1 LYNHN
6 INKKSSLK
14 GLKPED
20 AITLM
25 NKEDCMLPNFFMML
39 CAVFMGAALPDW
51 SQASEKTVEPAEFS
65 AMISN
70 ITFELPLDFCGE
82 KVPIENSD
90 VYERLEKQFLF
101 FVWRRHQVILWMK
114 RSSRYMPYI
123 EKRLK
128 ENNMPEDLKYVPIVE
143 SALLPH
149 IGSPK
154 NAVGF
159 WQFIKA
165 TGLRFGLT
173 VNSDIDERR
182 NIYKSTEAAIA
193 YFRKLYGD
201 FSSWTLAAAAYNMGE
216 TGLRSNIEFQKTDDF
231 YHLYLPL
238 ETQDY
243 ILSIVA
249 AKIILSDPDKYGF
262 RFSKEDL
269 YAPAEFDLVQVQC
282 SDNTSLQIVAEA
294 AGTYFKTIK
303 DLNPEFRGRYLPG
316 GNYSIAI
323 PKGAAESFQA
333 KYETLIRRDHEVR
346 QAEPEA
352 KKEPVAQKRF
362 YVVKRGDSLTAIAQ
376 RFNVSLSE
384 LMAWNRLKH
393 QNHIE
398 PGKRLIVGD

>member
-1 LYNHN
+1 
-6 INKKSSLK
+6 
-14 GLKPED
+14 
-20 AITLM
+20 
-25 NKEDCMLPNFFMML
+25 MLFKIFMVL
-39 CAVFMGAALPDW
+39 CAVLMIPAMPDRCPAAEPSPEAAAL
-51 SQASEKTVEPAEFS
+51 SSL
-65 AMISN
+65 ISG
-70 ITFELPLDFCGE
+70 IKFKAPLDFCGE
-82 KVPIENSD
+82 KVPIENPE

-114 RSSRYMPYI
+114 RSGRYMPYI

-128 ENNMPEDLKYVPIVE
+128 ENNMPEDLKYVPVVE

-159 WQFIKA
+159 WQFIKP
-165 TGLRFGLT
+165 TGIRFGLT

-216 TGLRSNIEFQKTDDF
+216 AGLRSNIEFQKINDF

-249 AKIILSDPDKYGF
+249 AKIIMSDPEKYGF
-262 RFSKEDL
+262 IFKKE
-269 YAPAEFDLVQVQC
+269 EFYTPTAFDRVQVSC
-282 SDNTSLQIVAEA
+282 PDNASLQTIAEA

-303 DLNPEFRGRYLPG
+303 DLNPEFRGRYLPR
-316 GNYSIAI
+316 GNYSIAV
-323 PKGAAESFQA
+323 PKGSAESFQTE
-333 KYETLIRRDHEVR
+333 YETLMRRDQEVS
-346 QAEPEA
+346 EA
-352 KKEPVAQKRF
+352 RPAVTVQKSSQKRF

-376 RFNVSLSE
+376 RFNVSLSD
-384 LMAWNRLKH
+384 LMQWNRLKH

-398 PGKRLIVGD
+398 PGKRLVVGD

>member
-1 LYNHN
+1 
-6 INKKSSLK
+6 
-14 GLKPED
+14 
-20 AITLM
+20 M
-25 NKEDCMLPNFFMML
+25 MLNFFMML
-39 CAVFMGAALPDW
+39 CAVFIGLATPDGCR
-51 SQASEKTVEPAEFS
+51 ASEQLLEPTDFS
-65 AMISN
+65 SVISS
-70 ITFELPLDFCGE
+70 IKLKSSLDFCGE
-82 KVPIENSD
+82 RVPIEDPD

-114 RSSRYMPYI
+114 RSGRYLPYI

-128 ENNMPEDLKYVPIVE
+128 ENKMPEDLKYVPIVE

-154 NAVGF
+154 SAIGF
-159 WQFIKA
+159 WQFIKP

-173 VNSDIDERR
+173 IDSDIDERR

-216 TGLRSNIEFQKTDDF
+216 SGLRSNINFQKTDDF

-249 AKIILSDPDKYGF
+249 AKIILSDPEKYGF

-269 YAPAEFDLVQVQC
+269 YAPAEFDLVQVEC
-282 SDNTSLQIVAEA
+282 PDNASLQSIAEA
-294 AGTYFKTIK
+294 AGTYYKNIK
-303 DLNPEFRGRYLPG
+303 DLNPELRGRYLPG

-323 PKGAAESFQA
+323 PKGAAEGFQA
-333 KYETLIRRDHEVR
+333 KYEALIR
-346 QAEPEA
+346 QEPEVSQA
-352 KKEPVAQKRF
+352 KPASTPVKRSQKRF
-362 YVVKRGDSLTAIAQ
+362 YVVKRGDNLTAIAQ
-376 RFNVSLSE
+376 RFNVTLSD
-384 LMAWNRLKH
+384 LMERNRLKSA
-393 QNHIE
+393 NHIE
-398 PGKRLIVGD
+398 PGKRLIIGD